1 MRYSLLDVV
10 ALAED
15 IPEDGL
21 VAGMI
26 GAVVDVYATPIEA
39 YEVEFCD
46 PQGRTI
52 ALHAFLPD
60 QLLPVNFKADLKEE

>member
-15 IPEDGL
+15 VPEEGL

-26 GAVVDVYATPIEA
+26 GAVVEVYTTPTEA
-39 YEVEFCD
+39 YDVEFCD
-46 PQGRTI
+46 PQGRTV
-52 ALHAFLPD
+52 ALCAFLPD
-60 QLLPVNFKADLKEE
+60 QLA

>member
-10 ALAED
+10 VLAED

-21 VAGMI
+21 LAGMV
-26 GAVVDVYATPIEA
+26 GAVVDVYTAPIEA

-52 ALHAFLPD
+52 ALQAFLPD
-60 QLLPVNFKADLKEE
+60 QLLPLDSKK

>member
-1 MRYSLLDVV
+1 MRYALLDVV

-15 IPEDGL
+15 VPEDGL
-21 VAGMI
+21 TAGMT
-26 GAVVDVYATPIEA
+26 GTVVDVYSTPTEA

-52 ALHAFLPD
+52 ALRAFLPD
-60 QLLPVNFKADLKEE
+60 QLLPVDFER

>member
-10 ALAED
+10 VLTED
-15 IPEDGL
+15 IPEEGL

-26 GAVVDVYATPIEA
+26 GAVVDVHTMPTEA

-52 ALHAFLPD
+52 ALRAFQPD
-60 QLLPVNFKADLKEE
+60 QLLSVAPRK